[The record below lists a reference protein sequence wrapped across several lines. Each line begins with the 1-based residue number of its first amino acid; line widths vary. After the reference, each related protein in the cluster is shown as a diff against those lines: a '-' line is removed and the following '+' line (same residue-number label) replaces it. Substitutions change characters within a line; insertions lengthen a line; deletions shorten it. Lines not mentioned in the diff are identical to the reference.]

1 MKKGNTI
8 ANYLQDNINDIIQYR
23 TNGILV
29 SEIAKIYKTS
39 PSSITRA
46 LENNGVFTRNL
57 LKKTP
62 ENKEKLI
69 NEYVSGK
76 TLDEIAKIYHVS
88 PSTVSSLLDEY
99 NIKKRP
105 SGKTLYTLNE
115 HYFDLID
122 TQEKAYI
129 IGLLAADGC
138 VCRNTIT
145 LALQESDKH
154 ILEEINCLLGSN
166 RKLRLLKPE
175 IGKNMFYL
183 TITNKYMASKLK
195 KLGIIENKSLKLS
208 FPECIDNILLPH
220 FLRGLLDG
228 DGHIG
233 KTRYDVCYTGTKML
247 LFEII
252 ERLNK
257 IFDFHFYIREEH
269 CHNGITYSM
278 ELYRQQE
285 CIDFLNYIYQDAT
298 IFLKRKYDIYLKYVD
313 RSLLKVAN

>member
-1 MKKGNTI
+1 
-8 ANYLQDNINDIIQYR
+8 
-23 TNGILV
+23 
-29 SEIAKIYKTS
+29 
-39 PSSITRA
+39 
-46 LENNGVFTRNL
+46 
-57 LKKTP
+57 
-62 ENKEKLI
+62 
-69 NEYVSGK
+69 
-76 TLDEIAKIYHVS
+76 
-88 PSTVSSLLDEY
+88 
-99 NIKKRP
+99 
-105 SGKTLYTLNE
+105 
-115 HYFDLID
+115 
-122 TQEKAYI
+122 
-129 IGLLAADGC
+129 
-138 VCRNTIT
+138 
-145 LALQESDKH
+145 
-154 ILEEINCLLGSN
+154 
-166 RKLRLLKPE
+166 
-175 IGKNMFYL
+175 MFYL

-195 KLGIIENKSLKLS
+195 ELGIIENKSLKLS

-220 FLRGLLDG
+220 FLKGLLDG

>member
-195 KLGIIENKSLKLS
+195 ELGIIENKSLKLS

-278 ELYRQQE
+278 ELYRQKE